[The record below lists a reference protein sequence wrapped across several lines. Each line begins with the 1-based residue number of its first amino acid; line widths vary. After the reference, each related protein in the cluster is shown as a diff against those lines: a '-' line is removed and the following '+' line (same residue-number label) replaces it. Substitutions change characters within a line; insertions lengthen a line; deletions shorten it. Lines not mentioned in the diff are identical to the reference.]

1 MYSQNNEDDNL
12 IKILPKEGVLI
23 EIGAF
28 DGKIASNSLL
38 LIERGW
44 RAFLV
49 EPSPIAF
56 SKIVTL
62 HGNNKNVDLLNC
74 AILPNSEEEKNK
86 FKIIKFY
93 ESEMSLIST
102 TSKEFSENDY
112 VKEGNRWNNP
122 PYKKILTTGIEIDVI
137 LERVV
142 EKWNRIDFLSIDA
155 EGISSDIVMSI
166 DFNRY
171 NIKCLCVEVGKNI
184 EKEHS
189 YLQNFGYKI
198 VQRTHENLILLK

>member
-1 MYSQNNEDDNL
+1 MYSQNNEDDIL
-12 IKILPKEGVLI
+12 TKILPKEIGVVV

-28 DGKIASNSLL
+28 DGKTMSNSLL

-44 RAFLV
+44 NAFLV

-56 SKIVTL
+56 SKIITL

-74 AILPNSEEEKNK
+74 AILPNSEEKNK
-86 FKIIKFY
+86 FKIIDFY

-102 TSKEFSENDY
+102 TSKKFSENDC
-112 VKEGNRWNNP
+112 VKEGNPWNNP

-137 LERVV
+137 LEKVI

-166 DFNRY
+166 NFSKY
-171 NIKCLCVEVGKNI
+171 NIKCLCIELGEDV
-184 EKEHS
+184 EKEYP
-189 YLQNFGYKI
+189 YLQNFGYKKI
-198 VQRTHENLILLK
+198 HRTPENLILIK

>member
-1 MYSQNNEDDNL
+1 MYSQNNEDDIL
-12 IKILPKEGVLI
+12 TKILPKEGVLI

-28 DGKIASNSLL
+28 DGKTASNSLL

-44 RAFLV
+44 GAFLV

-62 HGNNKNVDLLNC
+62 HGNNKNVEMLNC
-74 AILPNSEEEKNK
+74 AILPNSEEKNK
-86 FKIIKFY
+86 FKIIDFY

-102 TSKEFSENDY
+102 TSKEFSENDC
-112 VKEGNRWNNP
+112 VKKGNPWNNP

-171 NIKCLCVEVGKNI
+171 NIKCLCVEIGKNI

-189 YLQNFGYKI
+189 HLQNFGYKM
-198 VQRTHENLILLK
+198 VQRTPENLILLK